1 MRIFPQFSMRRRRQ
15 NRRERGRDAQRGYSL
30 LEILVVLAIMAVLA
44 TLVAPRL
51 FSQVDRSK
59 ITTAKAQAR
68 SLKISLDAMRL
79 DMGRYPTA
87 QEGLS
92 LLVAPPADAGAR
104 ASWFGP
110 YVDGDLPAD
119 PWGNPY
125 RYFPPQA
132 DENGLTRSPRIVTFG
147 ADNAEG
153 GAGLDQDIE
162 I

>member
-1 MRIFPQFSMRRRRQ
+1 MRIIPKLIKRRMKSNGEKRRSQ
-15 NRRERGRDAQRGYSL
+15 GGYSL

-51 FSQVDRSK
+51 FNQVDRSK
-59 ITTAKAQAR
+59 ITAAQAQAR
-68 SLKISLDAMRL
+68 SLKTSLDAMRL

-87 QEGLS
+87 EEGLT
-92 LLVAPPADAGAR
+92 LLVSPPNDPGAR

-110 YVDGDLPAD
+110 YVDGELPTD
-119 PWGNPY
+119 PWGNAY
-125 RYFPPQA
+125 RYFPPQT
-132 DENGLTRSPRIVTFG
+132 DETGLTRGPRIVTYG

-153 GAGLDQDIE
+153 GDGLDKDIE

>member
-1 MRIFPQFSMRRRRQ
+1 MRIIPQFSKRRRPDKRAGD
-15 NRRERGRDAQRGYSL
+15 RRDQRGYSL

-51 FSQVDRSK
+51 FNQVDRSK

-87 QEGLS
+87 EEGLL
-92 LLVAPPADAGAR
+92 LLVAPPNDAATR

-110 YVDGDLPAD
+110 YVDGELPSD
-119 PWGNPY
+119 PWGNAY
-125 RYFPPQA
+125 RYFPPQT
-132 DENGLTRSPRIVTFG
+132 DESGLTRGPRIVTYG

-153 GAGLDQDIE
+153 GEGLDQDIE

>member
-1 MRIFPQFSMRRRRQ
+1 MRFISQFSKRRRSKNQREQ
-15 NRRERGRDAQRGYSL
+15 RRWQGGYSL

-51 FSQVDRSK
+51 FNQVDRSK

-68 SLKISLDAMRL
+68 SLKTSLDAMRL

-87 QEGLS
+87 EEGLS
-92 LLVAPPADAGAR
+92 LLIAPPADTSAR
-104 ASWFGP
+104 ALWYGP
-110 YVDGDLPAD
+110 YVDGELPRD
-119 PWGNPY
+119 PWGNVY
-125 RYFPPQA
+125 RYFPPQT
-132 DENGLTRSPRIVTFG
+132 DEAGLTQGPRIVSYG

-153 GAGLDQDIE
+153 GDGLDQDIE

>member
-1 MRIFPQFSMRRRRQ
+1 MGNFSQFSIRRLTQKRRRQ
-15 NRRERGRDAQRGYSL
+15 AGYSL

-51 FSQVDRSK
+51 FNQVDRSK

-68 SLKISLDAMRL
+68 SLKTSLDAMRL

-87 QEGLS
+87 EEGLT
-92 LLVAPPADAGAR
+92 LLIAPPNDASAR
-104 ASWFGP
+104 ALWFGP
-110 YVDGDLPAD
+110 YVDGELPRD
-119 PWGNPY
+119 PWGNAY
-125 RYFPPQA
+125 RYFPPQTDSA
-132 DENGLTRSPRIVTFG
+132 GLRQGPRIVTYG

-153 GAGLDQDIE
+153 GEGLDQDIA

>member
-1 MRIFPQFSMRRRRQ
+1 MRILSQFSKKRGSKKLRRQ
-15 NRRERGRDAQRGYSL
+15 AGYSL

-51 FSQVDRSK
+51 FNQVDRSK

-68 SLKISLDAMRL
+68 SLKTSLDAMRL

-87 QEGLS
+87 EEGLL
-92 LLVAPPADAGAR
+92 LLVSPPVDAAAR
-104 ASWFGP
+104 ALWFGP
-110 YVDGDLPAD
+110 YVDGELPRD
-119 PWGNPY
+119 PWGNAY
-125 RYFPPQA
+125 RYFPPQT
-132 DENGLTRSPRIVTFG
+132 DEAGLTRGPRIISYG

-153 GAGLDQDIE
+153 GEGLDQDIE